1 MDKVVLVNSDNDV
14 IGFEDKIVAH
24 QRGLL
29 HRAFSIIIY
38 NDRRELLLQRR
49 ADTKYHTP
57 GLWTNTCCS
66 HPFIDEGYKEA
77 VNRRLEEEMG
87 MSTYLTKYCSF
98 IYKAKLNNNL
108 IEHEHDTVFLG
119 QSNSLPQI
127 NKDEVCD
134 YKYISYEDL
143 EQQIEHNPNKFTP
156 WFKLIIEKLDK
167 DFFIK
172 KHFNYA

>member
-1 MDKVVLVNSDNDV
+1 
-14 IGFEDKIVAH
+14 
-24 QRGLL
+24 
-29 HRAFSIIIY
+29 
-38 NDRRELLLQRR
+38 
-49 ADTKYHTP
+49 
-57 GLWTNTCCS
+57 
-66 HPFIDEGYKEA
+66 
-77 VNRRLEEEMG
+77 

-119 QSNSLPQI
+119 QSNSLPRI

-143 EQQIEHNPNKFTP
+143 QQQIEHNPNKFTP
-156 WFKLIIEKLDK
+156 WFKLIMEKLDK